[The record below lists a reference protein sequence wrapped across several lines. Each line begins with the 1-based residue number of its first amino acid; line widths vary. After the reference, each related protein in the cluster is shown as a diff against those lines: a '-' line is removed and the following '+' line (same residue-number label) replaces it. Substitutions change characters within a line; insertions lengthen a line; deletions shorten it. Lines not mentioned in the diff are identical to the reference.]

1 MFAAYRAAECGHQV
15 TILEQNEKLG
25 KKIYITG
32 KGRCNLTNAGDM
44 ETILANVMTNRK
56 FLYSAFYAC
65 DNNQVLDFF
74 HAHGLETKVERG
86 NRVFPV
92 SDHSSDVIGALA
104 RALKKKCVE
113 VCLNTKVV
121 EILTEPLPD
130 TETDRKDTGGTENG
144 GEESAVSRNKKKA
157 FKKNC
162 GSAAKITGVRLADNR
177 VLSADSVV
185 IATGGIS
192 YPSTGATGDG
202 YMFAADT
209 GHTIKE
215 AVPSLVPLNIKEDW
229 CKELQGLSLRNI
241 KIKICNEK
249 KVLYEDFGELLF
261 THFGVSGP
269 VILSA
274 SSAIP
279 ADMWEKNLRLWID
292 LKPALDLETLDRRIL
307 RDFEEQKNKQ
317 FKNALQ
323 QLFPAKLVPV
333 MVDLSGIDPEKK
345 VNEIGREE
353 RRHFAELIKALPLSI
368 IGPRG
373 WNEAIITRGGVSVKD
388 VDSSTMESKHVQ
400 NLYFAGE
407 VIDVD
412 AMTGGYNLQI
422 AWSTGY
428 LAGSSIR

>member
-1 MFAAYRAAECGHQV
+1 
-15 TILEQNEKLG
+15 
-25 KKIYITG
+25 
-32 KGRCNLTNAGDM
+32 
-44 ETILANVMTNRK
+44 
-56 FLYSAFYAC
+56 
-65 DNNQVLDFF
+65 
-74 HAHGLETKVERG
+74 
-86 NRVFPV
+86 
-92 SDHSSDVIGALA
+92 
-104 RALKKKCVE
+104 
-113 VCLNTKVV
+113 V

-130 TETDRKDTGGTENG
+130 VETDRQDTGGTENG

-162 GSAAKITGVRLADNR
+162 GPAAKITGVRLADSR
-177 VLSADSVV
+177 VLPADSVV

-241 KIKICNEK
+241 KIKICNDK

-274 SSAIP
+274 SSAISP
-279 ADMWEKNLRLWID
+279 GMWEKELRLWID

-333 MVDLSGIDPEKK
+333 MVVLSGIDPEKK

-353 RRHFAELIKALPLSI
+353 RKHFAELIKALPLSI

-388 VDSSTMESKHVQ
+388 VDASTMESKLVK

>member
-1 MFAAYRAAECGHQV
+1 
-15 TILEQNEKLG
+15 
-25 KKIYITG
+25 
-32 KGRCNLTNAGDM
+32 
-44 ETILANVMTNRK
+44 
-56 FLYSAFYAC
+56 
-65 DNNQVLDFF
+65 VLDFF

-92 SDHSSDVIGALA
+92 SDHSSDVIAALS
-104 RALKKKCVE
+104 RALRERHVN
-113 VCLNTKVV
+113 VCLNTKVL
-121 EILTEPLPD
+121 EILTEPLPCASD
-130 TETDRKDTGGTENG
+130 
-144 GEESAVSRNKKKA
+144 GEEERRKSIASQKV
-157 FKKNC
+157 
-162 GSAAKITGVRLADNR
+162 TGVRLANQK
-177 VLSADSVV
+177 VLAADSVV

-202 YMFAADT
+202 YMFAANT
-209 GHTIKE
+209 GHTMKE
-215 AVPSLVPLNIKEDW
+215 ATPSLVPLNIREDW

-241 KIKICNEK
+241 RIKICKEK

-274 SSAIP
+274 SSAISP
-279 ADMWEKNLRLWID
+279 GMWGKNLSLYID
-292 LKPALDLETLDRRIL
+292 LKPALDLEALDKRIL

-317 FKNALQ
+317 FKNALN
-323 QLFPAKLVPV
+323 QLFPAKLIPV
-333 MVDLSGIDPEKK
+333 MVELSGIDPDKK

-353 RRHFAELIKALPLSI
+353 RRKFAGLIKSLTLSV

-388 VDSSTMESKHVQ
+388 IDSSTMESKLVKH
-400 NLYFAGE
+400 LYFAGE

-428 LAGSSIR
+428 LAGSSIE